1 MKVIRKPLRALLFGK
16 SKVDAKIES
25 TKAKVARIKEA
36 RAKKVEIDSKVSEA
50 REQAATLAELK
61 IHLLAFGDES
71 NIGQNDDYWILLN
84 KYRGYISVNKG

>member
-1 MKVIRKPLRALLFGK
+1 MKFTRKPLRALFFGK
-16 SKVDAKIES
+16 PMVDAKVEA
-25 TKAKVARIKEA
+25 TKTKVAKVKEV
-36 RAKKVEIDSKVSEA
+36 RAKKTEVDTKVSEA

-61 IHLLAFGDES
+61 VHLLAFGDES